1 MEWAMFIERFES
13 KKFDAITLQW
23 AMDPENDPHQLW
35 HSKWAAEGMKSSNT
49 TSYADPRADAL
60 IEAIQQCL
68 DPEER
73 FRYHFALH
81 RLLDADA
88 GYIYLFARPEIGA
101 YARRWRGV
109 RFYPKRPGFNLTE
122 WWLPKEFQ
130 EGGRK

>member
-1 MEWAMFIERFES
+1 MFIEKFEG

-23 AMDPENDPHQLW
+23 AMEPENDPHQLW

-68 DPEER
+68 DPAER
-73 FRYHFALH
+73 ARYHFALH

-88 GYIYLFARPEIGA
+88 GYVYLFARPEIGA
-101 YARRWRGV
+101 YARKWRGV
-109 RFYPKRPGFNLTE
+109 RLYPKRPGFDLTE
-122 WWLPKEFQ
+122 WWVPKELQ
-130 EGGRK
+130 EGAGR